1 MEINKELLDNLFEQ
15 AVVNPR
21 LRQNLDLRTSSADTS
36 QRMLNALLPGTVVP
50 IHRHEDTTESVIC
63 LCGKLDVVIYEEVAA
78 YENAASDTMPMGM
91 DAQDVTRKVEY
102 REVQRIHLC
111 PAEAKYGCQIPKG
124 AWHTVEVIEPSV
136 IFEAKDGAYGKDGS
150 ETFDAFKAKEAEDK
164 ELGSDTSAPFSNSLG
179 DLKKDIEYLIG
190 MERQSGSM
198 DVITPLY
205 VSRMLNVP
213 LEEVEKVMKDMV
225 M

>member
-1 MEINKELLDNLFEQ
+1 MEINKKLLDSLFEQ
-15 AVVNPR
+15 AKENPR

-63 LCGKLDVVIYEEVAA
+63 LCGKLDEVIYEEIVT
-78 YENAASDTMPMGM
+78 YENAASDAMSMGT
-91 DAQDVTRKVEY
+91 DSQNVVRKVEY

-136 IFEAKDGAYGKDGS
+136 IFEAKDGAY
-150 ETFDAFKAKEAEDK
+150 KA
-164 ELGSDTSAPFSNSLG
+164 
-179 DLKKDIEYLIG
+179 
-190 MERQSGSM
+190 QC
-198 DVITPLY
+198 
-205 VSRMLNVP
+205 
-213 LEEVEKVMKDMV
+213 
-225 M
+225 

>member
-15 AVVNPR
+15 AKENPR
-21 LRQNLDLRTSSADTS
+21 LRQNLDLRTSSTDTS

-63 LCGKLDVVIYEEVAA
+63 LCGKLDEVIYEEGVSYSKALS
-78 YENAASDTMPMGM
+78 EEFLQGI
-91 DAQDVTRKVEY
+91 DAQDVVRKVEY

-136 IFEAKDGAYGKDGS
+136 IFEAKDGAYKG
-150 ETFDAFKAKEAEDK
+150 
-164 ELGSDTSAPFSNSLG
+164 
-179 DLKKDIEYLIG
+179 
-190 MERQSGSM
+190 
-198 DVITPLY
+198 
-205 VSRMLNVP
+205 
-213 LEEVEKVMKDMV
+213 
-225 M
+225 